1 LKSQI
6 RDFQQRVEPSMNMNV
21 RQRYLVIHFSSSLR
35 LLVLLS
41 LTIIAMLNCPA
52 TAWARITRIV
62 IDERQS
68 PAYDGKSFGNV
79 GQYERLVGRAFG
91 EIDPKHKGNTII
103 TDLQLAPRNA
113 RGMVEYVATFS
124 LLKPINMTKASGLLI
139 YSVPNRGNKLL
150 MSAFNVGGDPGDG
163 FFFKHG
169 DCILFSGW
177 QGDVLPRPG
186 AEILSAPVARNVDGS
201 SITGTAL
208 ARFVNM
214 PAGTN
219 TLSLP
224 VAHTAASL
232 DTRQAILTRRAAEDG
247 AVFPIAS
254 SDWAFADCRTV
265 PFPGTPDPE
274 RICLKG
280 GFDSAYLYELT
291 YTAKDPPVLG
301 IGLAATRDIISFF
314 RRESK
319 DSSDQVNPIGGG
331 ISHVIA
337 QGISQAGNFIK
348 TFIHLGFNQDES
360 GRMVWDGA
368 NDHIAGRQLPINFRF
383 AIPGGAANP
392 YEPGSEAVLWWSRYP
407 DEGRNRK
414 PAGMLDRCLAS
425 RTCPKIFETFG
436 SAEFWG
442 LRMSPGLVGTKATQ
456 DIPLPPNVRRYYF
469 PGTTHGGG
477 RGGFSLSAGISVS
490 CQLPD
495 NPNPQLETMRALM
508 VSLTNWVVRNT
519 VPPASKFPRLADSQ
533 LVHPNHT
540 AIGFPPIPGVPFPDN
555 LLNSF
560 LDYDFGADFNYADLS
575 GRISRQPPVIRQ
587 ILPSLVP
594 KVDADGNE
602 IGGIPSVLH
611 QAPLGTYLG
620 WNVTRDGFYKGKGC
634 GFSGG
639 YIPFARTKAERL
651 AMGDPRLSLEERY
664 RNHDGYVT
672 AVRIAADRLVKQRF
686 LLAEDAERLIR
697 QAETSDILR

>member
-1 LKSQI
+1 
-6 RDFQQRVEPSMNMNV
+6 MNMGMN
-21 RQRYLVIHFSSSLR
+21 QRCLSINFSVLPR
-35 LLVLLS
+35 LLFLLS
-41 LTIIAMLNCPA
+41 LMAVAMLNCPA
-52 TAWARITRIV
+52 PVLARVTRIV

-68 PAYDGKSFGNV
+68 PVYDGKSFGNA

-91 EIDPKHKGNTII
+91 ELDPKHKGNTII

-124 LLKPINMTKASGLLI
+124 LLKPIDMSKASGLLI

-150 MSAFNVGGDPGDG
+150 MGAFNVGGDPGDG
-163 FFFKHG
+163 FFLKRG

-177 QGDVLPRPG
+177 QGDVLPRSD
-186 AEILSAPVARNVDGS
+186 AEILTVPVARNAGGS
-201 SITGTAL
+201 SITGAAF

-219 TLSLP
+219 TLPLP
-224 VAHTAASL
+224 VAHTAASM
-232 DTRQAILTRRAAEDG
+232 DTGRAILTRRASEDV
-247 AVFPIAS
+247 AAFPIVS
-254 SDWAFADCRTV
+254 TDWAFADCRTV
-265 PFPGTPDPE
+265 PFPGTPDPD
-274 RICLKG
+274 RISLKG
-280 GFDSAYLYELT
+280 GFDPAYLYELN

-314 RRESK
+314 RRESQ
-319 DSSDQVNPIGGG
+319 DSSGQVNPISGR

-337 QGISQAGNFIK
+337 QGISQAGNFVK

-368 NDHIAGRQLPINFRF
+368 NAHIAGRQLPINFRF
-383 AIPGGAANP
+383 AIPGGAANL
-392 YEPGSEAVLWWSRYP
+392 YEPGSEAVLWWGRYS
-407 DEGRNRK
+407 DKARNRK
-414 PAGMLDRCLAS
+414 AASMLDRCLAS

-442 LRMSPGLVGTKATQ
+442 LRMSPGLVGTMAKR
-456 DIPLPPNVRRYYF
+456 DIPLPSNVRRYYF

-477 RGGFSLSAGISVS
+477 RGGFSRTTGVS
-490 CQLPD
+490 GSCELPD

-508 VSLTNWVVRNT
+508 TALTNWVVRDIA
-519 VPPASKFPRLADSQ
+519 PPPSKFPRLADGQ
-533 LVHPNHT
+533 LVYPNFH
-540 AIGFPPIPGVPFPDN
+540 AMRFPPIPGVPLPDN

-560 LDYDFGADFNYADLS
+560 LDYDLGPEFNYADLS
-575 GRISRQPPVIRQ
+575 GRILRQPPIIKQV
-587 ILPSLVP
+587 LPSLIP
-594 KVDADGNE
+594 KVNVDGNE

-620 WNVTRDGFYKGKGC
+620 WNVTRNGFYKGRSC

-639 YIPFARTKAERL
+639 YVPFARTKAERL
-651 AMGDPRLSLEERY
+651 ATGDPRLSLEERY
-664 RNHDGYVT
+664 RNHDGYVA
-672 AVRIAADRLVKQRF
+672 AVQMAVERLVQQRF
-686 LLAEDAERLIR
+686 LLSEDAQRLIR
-697 QAETSDILR
+697 EAEASDILR